1 MSTNRQFE
9 HRIPA
14 ATSEPRV
21 TLLRRYS
28 LKITKVTPWL
38 IEAPGPYLDTANDNR
53 TPENREYVFV
63 EVCTDEGITG
73 WGEITGTS
81 YISNRTVYAA
91 LKHIS
96 ELVAGDDPRLIEMI
110 WNKIFRS
117 FTYMG
122 SRGATTNI
130 ISGIYIALWDIRGK
144 VLGLPISELFGGPVR
159 DGIPIYCHPND
170 GSSVEDMAQHAKAIF
185 ETGQTSMKTDP
196 WYPHHEE
203 EKNGYLTG
211 KLSAEAEALGADRIA
226 AMREAVG
233 PNIEI
238 LIDCHG
244 RFDAP
249 TAIRLARTLEPYDI
263 FWFEEPVPVESTHA
277 LRQVRDNVNVPICVG
292 ERIHTRWELIP
303 ILENEL
309 ADFVM
314 PDVTWTGGIT
324 EIKKMATM
332 AEAYYVP
339 ISPHDASGP
348 VNVLAGAH
356 VMASVPN
363 LYRVETSRAKLNAY
377 DVFIDHPLDIRG
389 DKIYLSDRPGLGI
402 ELDRDYMRANALEG
416 YRD

>member
-14 ATSEPRV
+14 ATLEPRV

-96 ELVAGDDPRLIEMI
+96 ELVAGDDPRMIEMI

-402 ELDRDYMRANALEG
+402 ELDRNYMRANALEG